1 MYFAKNAI
9 PKAKKMRK
17 PLTVLLLGLSVMATA
32 CQKKQVLPNTP
43 EDVIRAYQAYYD
55 NNQFEEAKQLS
66 TQAEQQ
72 RLNDLT
78 KMMSSLSADSTKL
91 KTVFVHLQC
100 QTKGD
105 TSLCECLLKDQDG
118 TYNVQYRLLRIKG
131 QWLVDAPQESAQ
143 PDELLESGADT
154 LINFIDIQK

>member
-1 MYFAKNAI
+1 
-9 PKAKKMRK
+9 MRK
-17 PLTVLLLGLSVMATA
+17 PLTVLWLGLSVMAIA

-43 EDVIRAYQAYYD
+43 EDVIKAYQAYYD
-55 NNQFEEAKQLS
+55 NNQFDEAKQLS
-66 TQAEQQ
+66 TQEEQQ

-78 KMMSSLSADSTKL
+78 KMVSSLSADSTQL

-118 TYNVQYRLLRIKG
+118 TYNVQYRLIRIKG
-131 QWLVDAPQESAQ
+131 QWLVDAPQESEQ
-143 PDELLESGADT
+143 PDEMLESGADT
-154 LINFIDIQK
+154 LINFIDIQN